1 LTTTRERPICALAR
15 VGFSYLEAKEALV
28 SKLAIVL
35 AIFAVSLFGCAQ
47 DEDPAVQGEPS
58 PEATTAEASPDGEVN
73 EHGTETFTDEAF
85 ELEMEL
91 DNFYFEPTY
100 IKAPGG
106 STATLELFNEGSAP
120 HTFTIDALEVD
131 EELQPDERKTIEVE
145 LGTETRYEFYCR
157 FHGDQGMRGAFM
169 PH

>member
-1 LTTTRERPICALAR
+1 M
-15 VGFSYLEAKEALV
+15 

-35 AIFAVSLFGCAQ
+35 AIFALTGFGCA
-47 DEDPAVQGEPS
+47 DDGDPAVQGEPS
-58 PEATTAEASPDGEVN
+58 PQSTAAGASPSGDGEVN
-73 EHGTETFTDEAF
+73 DHGTETFTEEAF
-85 ELEMEL
+85 DLELEL
-91 DNFYFEPTY
+91 DNFYFAPTF

-106 STATLELFNEGSAP
+106 STATIELHNEGAAP
-120 HTFTIDALEVD
+120 HTFTIDTLDVD
-131 EELQPDERKTIEVE
+131 EELQPDETKTVEVD

>member
-1 LTTTRERPICALAR
+1 M
-15 VGFSYLEAKEALV
+15 
-28 SKLAIVL
+28 SKLAVVL
-35 AIFAVSLFGCAQ
+35 AILALSLSGCVRG
-47 DEDPAVQGEPS
+47 DPEDAGTPAPVE
-58 PEATTAEASPDGEVN
+58 TTAEAPADGAVN
-73 EHGTETFTDEAF
+73 EHGTETFTDEEFDLA
-85 ELEMEL
+85 LEL

-106 STATLELFNEGSAP
+106 ATATIELHNEGAAP
-120 HTFTIDALEVD
+120 HTFTIDDLEVD
-131 EELQPDERKTIEVE
+131 EELQPDESKTIEVE